1 MSALLQA
8 NEASALLEATLRGEL
23 PDERGRF
30 GPFGGRYVP
39 ETLVPAFER
48 LEQGVSEHLHEASL
62 ACSNALITFSPQL
75 APQK

>member
-1 MSALLQA
+1 MSAVLKG
-8 NEASALLEATLRGEL
+8 NEAEKLLDAAIRGEL

-48 LEQGVSEHLHEASL
+48 LEQGVKDHLHESSFQEEFRREL
-62 ACSNALITFSPQL
+62 R
-75 APQK
+75 

>member
-1 MSALLQA
+1 MSAVMNT
-8 NEASALLEATLRGEL
+8 NEARALLEASIAGQL

-48 LEQGVSEHLHEASL
+48 LEHGIAEHLH
-62 ACSNALITFSPQL
+62 
-75 APQK
+75 

>member
-1 MSALLQA
+1 MKLQMGADEARSLLDAQ
-8 NEASALLEATLRGEL
+8 LRGEL

-48 LEQGVSEHLHEASL
+48 LEDGTL
-62 ACSNALITFSPQL
+62 PQTL
-75 APQK
+75 P